1 MLLVNI
7 DTLTPVNIGHEDFL
21 YCNIVVKEKY

>member
-1 MLLVNI
+1 MSLVNI
-7 DTLTPVNIGHEDFL
+7 DTLTPLNIGHEECL